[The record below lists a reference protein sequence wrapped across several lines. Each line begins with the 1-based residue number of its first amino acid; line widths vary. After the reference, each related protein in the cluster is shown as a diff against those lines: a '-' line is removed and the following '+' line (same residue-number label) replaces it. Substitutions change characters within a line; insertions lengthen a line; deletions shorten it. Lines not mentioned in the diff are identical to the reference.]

1 MHEPLT
7 TATDDREILQNLGR
21 ACAEIVHDVRNEL
34 NALKLYAT
42 FLLKR
47 SEKSK
52 WQPDER
58 ETVTKLL
65 AGLERSAGDLT
76 MLVHYSRPIEPAK
89 RSGISVQ
96 QIVRS
101 ICSDQELGARVTG
114 DLEQALVAEC
124 DSGDFRGE
132 FDPVLLTQ
140 AFRAITLSVLKQ
152 QRRNGS
158 LAPIKIRLSTEESES
173 RTDAVVD
180 WEGVGLKTADLLAS
194 VGTTG
199 VCLSLAARIVEA
211 HRGTIERHSES
222 LRARLPLCSRG

>member
-7 TATDDREILQNLGR
+7 SATDDRETLQDLGR

-52 WQPDER
+52 WLPDER
-58 ETVTKLL
+58 ETLTKLL
-65 AGLERSAGDLT
+65 SGLERSAGDLT
-76 MLVHYSRPIEPAK
+76 MLVHYSRPIEPEK
-89 RSGISVQ
+89 KSGISVQ
-96 QIVRS
+96 QIVES
-101 ICSDQELGARVTG
+101 ICSDRGLRARLTG

-132 FDPVLLTQ
+132 FDLVLLTQ
-140 AFRAITLSVLKQ
+140 AFRAITLGVLKQ
-152 QRRNGS
+152 QRQKRS
-158 LAPIKIRLSTEESES
+158 LDPIKIRLSTEESES
-173 RTDAVVD
+173 GTVAVVD
-180 WEGVGLKTADLLAS
+180 WECDGLNMADLLVS

-199 VCLSLAARIVEA
+199 VCFSLAARILEA
-211 HRGTIERHSES
+211 HRGTIERHSKS
-222 LRARLPLCSRG
+222 LRARLPLSC

>member
-7 TATDDREILQNLGR
+7 SPTDDREILQDLGR
-21 ACAEIVHDVRNEL
+21 ACAEIVHDVRNDL

-65 AGLERSAGDLT
+65 AGLERSAADLT

-89 RSGISVQ
+89 RSGISLQ
-96 QIVRS
+96 QIVKN

-124 DSGDFRGE
+124 DNGDFRGE

-152 QRRNGS
+152 KRKKGS
-158 LAPIKIRLSTEESES
+158 LDPIKIRLTTEESES
-173 RTDAVVD
+173 STVAVVD
-180 WEGVGLKTADLLAS
+180 WEGAGLKTGDLLAS
-194 VGTTG
+194 FGTTG
-199 VCLSLAARIVEA
+199 VCLSLATRIVEA
-211 HRGTIERHSES
+211 HRGTIERNSES
-222 LRARLPLCSRG
+222 LRARLPLSC

>member
-1 MHEPLT
+1 MQEPLT
-7 TATDDREILQNLGR
+7 TLTDDREILQELGR

-58 ETVTKLL
+58 ETVAKLL
-65 AGLERSAGDLT
+65 AGLDRSAGDLT

-89 RSGISVQ
+89 KSGTDVQ

-101 ICSDQELGARVTG
+101 ICLDPGLRSRLTG

-132 FDPVLLTQ
+132 FDAGLLTH
-140 AFRAITLSVLKQ
+140 ALRAITLSVLKQ
-152 QRRNGS
+152 QRQKGS
-158 LAPIKIRLSTEESES
+158 SDPIKIRLNTEESAS
-173 RTDAVVD
+173 GRVAVVD
-180 WEGVGLKTADLLAS
+180 WEGAGLKTADLLAS

-199 VCLSLAARIVEA
+199 VCMSLAARIVEA
-211 HRGTIERHSES
+211 HRGKIERHSES
-222 LRARLPLCSRG
+222 LRVRLPLS